1 MNARN
6 TTSAVSVAL
15 TLLLAAGALTCLGLM
30 VGDGTLQWPWGLTS
44 DPITAEIIWQ
54 IRAPRSIG
62 AWAAGALLGLA
73 GAIAQAIFR
82 NPLADPYLLGSSS
95 GAALAVAIALA
106 LASWLGADVSGAA
119 FWGGFMAFGLTGAA
133 FTGAL
138 LAVIL
143 TVTLAGGVAQ
153 GTRLLLGGVVV
164 GVVLGALTS
173 FLTFIAP
180 NVLLNMQGFMLGS
193 TALLNWSAVG
203 RLLVVGAI
211 CMAIAATF
219 AKPLDA
225 LQLGERTARSLGI
238 PLSQVNA
245 IYILLLATV
254 TGAAVAHTGLIA
266 FVGLAAPH
274 VVRALLPCQHRALLL
289 LSSLTGGLL
298 LLGADALARLI
309 FSPMELPT
317 GLLTA
322 LLGGGY
328 LLWRMGKVGRLS

>member
-30 VGDGTLQWPWGLTS
+30 VGDGTLRWPWGLTS

-119 FWGGFMAFGLTGAA
+119 FWGGFMAFGLSGAA

-153 GTRLLLGGVVV
+153 GTRLLLGGRGGGGGAGCLDVFPDLYCTERLTQHAGLHV
-164 GVVLGALTS
+164 GIDGASELVGGGPVIGGRCD
-173 FLTFIAP
+173 LHGHRRYVCEAP
-180 NVLLNMQGFMLGS
+180 
-193 TALLNWSAVG
+193 G
-203 RLLVVGAI
+203 RL
-211 CMAIAATF
+211 
-219 AKPLDA
+219 
-225 LQLGERTARSLGI
+225 
-238 PLSQVNA
+238 
-245 IYILLLATV
+245 
-254 TGAAVAHTGLIA
+254 AV
-266 FVGLAAPH
+266 
-274 VVRALLPCQHRALLL
+274 R
-289 LSSLTGGLL
+289 
-298 LLGADALARLI
+298 
-309 FSPMELPT
+309 
-317 GLLTA
+317 
-322 LLGGGY
+322 
-328 LLWRMGKVGRLS
+328 

>member
-1 MNARN
+1 MNVRN

-211 CMAIAATF
+211 CMAIAATCRGANSNKDSIGCGNRR
-219 AKPLDA
+219 AKIKIKMQPSSLDIA
-225 LQLGERTARSLGI
+225 SNKLG
-238 PLSQVNA
+238 Q
-245 IYILLLATV
+245 
-254 TGAAVAHTGLIA
+254 TGLVNRHITLIDFLNFRRIFIDA
-266 FVGLAAPH
+266 SDIKSEFRKTCP
-274 VVRALLPCQHRALLL
+274 RDETYI
-289 LSSLTGGLL
+289 SS
-298 LLGADALARLI
+298 ANDRNFHNI
-309 FSPMELPT
+309 DSHDHPM
-317 GLLTA
+317 
-322 LLGGGY
+322 
-328 LLWRMGKVGRLS
+328 V